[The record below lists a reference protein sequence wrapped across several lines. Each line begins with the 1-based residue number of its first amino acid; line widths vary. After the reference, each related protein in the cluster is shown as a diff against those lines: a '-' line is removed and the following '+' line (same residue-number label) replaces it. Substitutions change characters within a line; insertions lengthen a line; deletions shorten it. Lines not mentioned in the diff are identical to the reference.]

1 MTNNKHVLRSTG
13 FSLHDSENNLLKDQ
27 GLIVLLESAKY
38 IRRNNTDRIRYS
50 PLKQLCNE
58 KLAYLTGNRE
68 IDFGGKFE
76 NYIVKFESKLEPA
89 KRFLV
94 RDKIRRKES
103 YIIPNIGKIENLFA
117 KYNIS
122 NLFGEELVPYKIKGS
137 VLENK
142 NFKEKNLIS
151 LEMEGPVLEVKYF
164 KEKNHISLE
173 GGIMLFRNPNEL
185 GFTEPYSTDGPR
197 RLYRVSYYYE
207 NGLPV
212 FVNGLCESDDEKDSL
227 PFYEDKN
234 KYRSIS
240 LV

>member
-1 MTNNKHVLRSTG
+1 MTNNKYILRSTG
-13 FSLHDSENNLLKDQ
+13 SSLHESENKLLEDQ
-27 GLIVLLESAKY
+27 GLILLLESKKY
-38 IRRNNTDRIRYS
+38 VQRNNTDRIRYS

-103 YIIPNIGKIENLFA
+103 YIIPNVGKIVNLFA

-122 NLFGEELVPYKIKGS
+122 NLFGEELVPYKIKGP
-137 VLENK
+137 VLDNK
-142 NFKEKNLIS
+142 NFNEKKHIS
-151 LEMEGPVLEVKYF
+151 LEIEGHVEVKYF
-164 KEKNHISLE
+164 KEYKYISLE
-173 GGIMLFRNPNEL
+173 GGIRLFRNPN
-185 GFTEPYSTDGPR
+185 EPYSTDGPR
-197 RLYRVSYYYE
+197 KLYRVSYYYE
-207 NGLPV
+207 NGSPV
-212 FVNGLCESDDEKDSL
+212 FVNGLCESDDEKDPM

-234 KYRSIS
+234 KFRSIS